1 MPSLL
6 NSQPSTLND
15 LPVGHEVDSVPLR
28 RHGDSSD
35 WMIVQIA
42 PQFQANWESVVN
54 DDELIALY
62 VEKVKEAGYANNIRK
77 RFDSDTN
84 LYGAECG
91 FSNPDAKPKDPPSD
105 GTATIERGLAHHGP
119 CEIWL
124 DDTLAL
130 HNDDC
135 AKAFSVK
142 DYMSIKSV
150 FKPVD
155 YSSCLP
161 SGCMFRFYWLAFQ
174 GSTSGKYVWQISEL
188 HPFVGG
194 QTSTAGTGIAK
205 ATQTPA
211 SNSLQTDVPT
221 AGTPTPEAKTQTMQA
236 QWTHHPRRGM
246 KVHPLLKPRQQTRTP
261 PPTVTNAPVWTNVPA
276 VESSGTVAPFTQ
288 TEMAQSPVLDTAT
301 NTPNSYSFHNA
312 GQATRTSASGHEQM
326 QTSMVAP
333 ALSL

>member
-1 MPSLL
+1 MKSTVSLFAATVVAAIRCL
-6 NSQPSTLND
+6 TQVQAHGYMLI
-15 LPVGHEVDSVPLR
+15 PLTEFK
-28 RHGDSSD
+28 GAATGA
-35 WMIVQIA
+35 WIVQIA

-62 VEKVKEAGYANNIRK
+62 VEK
-77 RFDSDTN
+77 
-84 LYGAECG
+84 CG

-161 SGCMFRFYWLAFQ
+161 SGYIRTASLCRRSNQYCRYRDRQ
-174 GSTSGKYVWQISEL
+174 GDPVGGHKPDDHVVEGDTGSTNPHYEFI
-188 HPFVGG
+188 
-194 QTSTAGTGIAK
+194 I
-205 ATQTPA
+205 
-211 SNSLQTDVPT
+211 D
-221 AGTPTPEAKTQTMQA
+221 
-236 QWTHHPRRGM
+236 
-246 KVHPLLKPRQQTRTP
+246 RTP
-261 PPTVTNAPVWTNVPA
+261 H
-276 VESSGTVAPFTQ
+276 FK
-288 TEMAQSPVLDTAT
+288 QSA
-301 NTPNSYSFHNA
+301 NGCPNGRNSD
-312 GQATRTSASGHEQM
+312 
-326 QTSMVAP
+326 P
-333 ALSL
+333 

>member
-1 MPSLL
+1 MKSTVSLFAAAVIAATGWL
-6 NSQPSTLND
+6 TQVQAHGYMLI
-15 LPVGHEVDSVPLR
+15 PLTEFK
-28 RHGDSSD
+28 GAATGA
-35 WMIVQIA
+35 WIVQIA

-77 RFDSDTN
+77 RLDSDTN
-84 LYGAECG
+84 LYG
-91 FSNPDAKPKDPPSD
+91 DPPSD

-161 SGCMFRFYWLAFQ
+161 SGYIRTASLCRRSNQYCRYRDRQ
-174 GSTSGKYVWQISEL
+174 GDPVGGHKPDDHVVEGDTGSTNPHYEFI
-188 HPFVGG
+188 
-194 QTSTAGTGIAK
+194 I
-205 ATQTPA
+205 
-211 SNSLQTDVPT
+211 D
-221 AGTPTPEAKTQTMQA
+221 
-236 QWTHHPRRGM
+236 
-246 KVHPLLKPRQQTRTP
+246 RTP
-261 PPTVTNAPVWTNVPA
+261 H
-276 VESSGTVAPFTQ
+276 FK
-288 TEMAQSPVLDTAT
+288 QSA
-301 NTPNSYSFHNA
+301 NGCPNGRNSDH
-312 GQATRTSASGHEQM
+312 
-326 QTSMVAP
+326 
-333 ALSL
+333 

>member
-1 MPSLL
+1 MASTVSLFAA
-6 NSQPSTLND
+6 T
-15 LPVGHEVDSVPLR
+15 EVAAIRCLTQVQAHGYMLIPLTEFK
-28 RHGDSSD
+28 GAATGA
-35 WMIVQIA
+35 WIVQIA

-77 RFDSDTN
+77 RLDSDTN
-84 LYGAECG
+84 LYG
-91 FSNPDAKPKDPPSD
+91 DPPSD

-161 SGCMFRFYWLAFQ
+161 SGYIRTASLCRRSNQYCRYRDRQ
-174 GSTSGKYVWQISEL
+174 GDPVGGHKPDDHVVEGDTGSTNPHYE
-188 HPFVGG
+188 FF
-194 QTSTAGTGIAK
+194 STTGTTVNNLRAEVPMAGTL
-205 ATQTPA
+205 ATNAPEAVTQTAPDVSQWTPA
-211 SNSLQTDVPT
+211 S
-221 AGTPTPEAKTQTMQA
+221 KTCGSGKTWNAPATQ
-236 QWTHHPRRGM
+236 
-246 KVHPLLKPRQQTRTP
+246 V
-261 PPTVTNAPVWTNVPA
+261 PPTNVQTPMANNAPV
-276 VESSGTVAPFTQ
+276 
-288 TEMAQSPVLDTAT
+288 
-301 NTPNSYSFHNA
+301 
-312 GQATRTSASGHEQM
+312 
-326 QTSMVAP
+326 
-333 ALSL
+333 

>member
-1 MPSLL
+1 M
-6 NSQPSTLND
+6 
-15 LPVGHEVDSVPLR
+15 
-28 RHGDSSD
+28 
-35 WMIVQIA
+35 IA

-205 ATQTPA
+205 ATQSVDTSQTNTLSKETPA
-211 SNSLQTDVPT
+211 AQTPTTNSLSTEPPLQTVCKRMSQRQELRP
-221 AGTPTPEAKTQTMQA
+221 
-236 QWTHHPRRGM
+236 
-246 KVHPLLKPRQQTRTP
+246 PRQKPKRCRRNGPTTP
-261 PPTVTNAPVWTNVPA
+261 D
-276 VESSGTVAPFTQ
+276 VE
-288 TEMAQSPVLDTAT
+288 
-301 NTPNSYSFHNA
+301 
-312 GQATRTSASGHEQM
+312 
-326 QTSMVAP
+326 
-333 ALSL
+333 

>member
-1 MPSLL
+1 MASTVSLFAATVVAAIRCL
-6 NSQPSTLND
+6 TQVQAHGYMLI
-15 LPVGHEVDSVPLR
+15 PLTEFK
-28 RHGDSSD
+28 GAATGA
-35 WMIVQIA
+35 WIVQIA

-77 RFDSDTN
+77 RLDSDTN
-84 LYGAECG
+84 LYG
-91 FSNPDAKPKDPPSD
+91 PKDPPSD

-174 GSTSGKYVWQISEL
+174 GSTSANTEL

-205 ATQTPA
+205 ATQSVDTSQTTTLSKETPA
-211 SNSLQTDVPT
+211 AQ
-221 AGTPTPEAKTQTMQA
+221 TPTTNSFRRQA
-236 QWTHHPRRGM
+236 
-246 KVHPLLKPRQQTRTP
+246 PLLDKSS
-261 PPTVTNAPVWTNVPA
+261 AA
-276 VESSGTVAPFTQ
+276 ESPGTVAPFTQ
-288 TEMAQSPVLDTAT
+288 TQVNQAPALDTAT
-301 NTPNSYSFHNA
+301 KTPNSYSFHNA